1 MWCSSLSIQFEV
13 LAFLCT
19 TAPAPLPYNLFW
31 NPNTSGK
38 EMTIRTSKWRRRL
51 TTATA
56 LVFLSPP
63 LWALDVDELSWTETR
78 EKWGQALFCQ
88 RIYKLPEVKTRLY
101 DFDIEHCDKAD
112 QLFVDGVSRLS
123 KQNQVLLKNQA
134 EQHAI
139 MLSFNTS
146 EPYNSVAACREYC
159 RELAEVKDNRND

>member
-1 MWCSSLSIQFEV
+1 
-13 LAFLCT
+13 
-19 TAPAPLPYNLFW
+19 
-31 NPNTSGK
+31 
-38 EMTIRTSKWRRRL
+38 MTIRTSRWQRRL

-56 LVFLSPP
+56 LVFLSLP
-63 LWALDVDELSWTETR
+63 LWALDVDKLSWTETR

-88 RIYKLPEVKTRLY
+88 RIYKLPEVKPRLY

-112 QLFVDGVSRLS
+112 QLFVDGVSRFS

-146 EPYNSVAACREYC
+146 DPYNSVAACREYC
-159 RELAEVKDNRND
+159 RELAEVQDNRND